1 MGAGALSP
9 AAGQLPQAIVLAGSR
24 GPDDAVAAAA
34 GVPTKVLAPL
44 GGRAVLL
51 RVLDALRERVCA
63 PVLLSGPPRELFDAE
78 PELHAMERAAALR
91 WLAPGPSPSGSAAL
105 AFEQTDSGA
114 EVLLTTADHGLLTGA
129 VVDEFLAAAARLD
142 AEVCVGLAALD
153 SVQQFAPELPRTG
166 LNFSDG
172 RRCGCN
178 LFLLRG
184 TGAQAALRFWQQLES
199 QRKQPHRL
207 DAALGAGVLL
217 RYALG
222 RLSLADA
229 FVALSQRS
237 GARCAAVPLAAPQAA
252 VDVDSVADWAFADRW
267 WRERAG

>member
-1 MGAGALSP
+1 MGAGALSS
-9 AAGQLPQAIVLAGSR
+9 ARGQLPQAIVLAGSR
-24 GPDDAVAAAA
+24 GADDAVAAAA
-34 GVPTKVLAPL
+34 GVPSKVLAPL

-51 RVLDALRERVCA
+51 RVLDALRGRVHV

-78 PELHAMERAAALR
+78 PELRALEQEGALR
-91 WLAPGPSPSGSAAL
+91 WLAPGPSPSGSAAT
-105 AFEQTDSGA
+105 AFEHADPGA
-114 EVLLTTADHGLLTGA
+114 GVLLTTADHGLLTGA

-142 AEVCVGLAALD
+142 AEVCVGLAALEQ
-153 SVQQFAPELPRTG
+153 VRRFAPELPRTG

-184 TGAQAALRFWQQLES
+184 AGAQAALQFWQQLES

-207 DAALGAGVLL
+207 AAALGAGVLL

-222 RLSLADA
+222 RLSLDEA
-229 FVALSQRS
+229 FAALSQRS
-237 GARCAAVPLAAPQAA
+237 GARCAALLLSAPQAA